1 MNEKYSP
8 ALAFFHPNPKGTGSA
23 IKFELKPALP
33 NQDGAIMVTGM
44 NQQTIGDLRG
54 LTPVFPKFNWEDRI
68 VVKLDFTDLSKM
80 LEVLRGSRESL
91 NDGAGIC
98 HTVLGCNTRISLTHS
113 TLVDSEYVFEMYR
126 CWNNKKGERSF
137 RIVFESFEAIGI
149 EAAITGA
156 MIFVSFGVPKDKEMC
171 YNAKIS

>member
-23 IKFELKPALP
+23 IKFELKPASA
-33 NQDGAIMVTGM
+33 NQEGAIMVTGM

-54 LTPVFPKFNWEDRI
+54 QNPVYPKFNWDNRI
-68 VVKLDFTDLSKM
+68 VVKLGFTDLSKM
-80 LEVLRGSRESL
+80 LEVLRGVRESL

-113 TLVDSEYVFEMYR
+113 TLVDSEYVFELYR
-126 CWNNKKGERSF
+126 YWNNKEEERSF

-156 MIFVSFGVPKDKEMC
+156 MIFVSFGIPKEGD
-171 YNAKIS
+171 NA